1 MGVLQRTLTSPTSS
15 GVCFDKRKGEIA
27 VRGRGWQGYLTYS
40 HFGSRINVN
49 AGLFMISFLS
59 PIKWKKTCLVAFS
72 TSPGST
78 TELLSELVPKSDPQK
93 SENILKWMKHLIL
106 LFRPPISSI
115 DLPLLDWYP
124 LWKSDWKVGIVVSQ
138 FKNWFF

>member
-1 MGVLQRTLTSPTSS
+1 M
-15 GVCFDKRKGEIA
+15 
-27 VRGRGWQGYLTYS
+27 
-40 HFGSRINVN
+40 N
-49 AGLFMISFLS
+49 AGLFMISFFIS
-59 PIKWKKTCLVAFS
+59 YKMKTCLVAFS

-115 DLPLLDWYP
+115 DLPLLD
-124 LWKSDWKVGIVVSQ
+124 
-138 FKNWFF
+138 